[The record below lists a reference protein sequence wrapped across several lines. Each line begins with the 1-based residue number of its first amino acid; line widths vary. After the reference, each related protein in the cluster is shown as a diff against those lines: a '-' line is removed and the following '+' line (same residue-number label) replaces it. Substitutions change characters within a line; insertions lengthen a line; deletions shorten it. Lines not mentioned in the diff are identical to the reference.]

1 MEHIHGTHHAL
12 PVLFSCIVAVAV
24 SYTVLGLAGRMRVSE
39 GAARSLWL
47 LFGSCIFG
55 LGIWS
60 THFLG
65 MLAFTMT
72 QPVAYRLLTVLIS
85 VLAAIAGSY
94 AAFYVSGRDTH
105 PGPGRIAGGAFLLAS
120 GIVSMHYTGMAAM
133 EVSIAYDALPV
144 AVSVI
149 IALLASFAAL
159 WLSFRSGD
167 PEGRENV
174 WRRLESG
181 AAMGLGI
188 AGMHYT
194 AMGAASFSALPGLSR
209 QGTFVLD
216 QPRLASFIFAVT
228 LVTVGFSLLAV
239 FISRQFSTKNSEI
252 ETKTQELYD
261 KNRELLEL
269 NQNLERLV
277 KERTSRLEKA
287 HDEAVKAHM
296 IKSQFLANMSHELR
310 TPLGAIIGYSEMLG
324 EDAAGLGLQDFADD
338 LKRIETS
345 GLQLLGI
352 INDVLDISKIEAG
365 KAELDLDD
373 YRLESIVQDAID
385 TVYPLLQ
392 VNGNGFTAYPAAGAI
407 RTDATKLRQ
416 ILINLLNNANKFTE
430 NGSITFTVEA
440 EVRDRTA
447 GYAFRVRDT
456 GIGIPPEQMERLFQP
471 FVQADAST
479 TRKYGGTGLGLAISR
494 RYSRLLGGDITL
506 DSMPGEGSLFICW
519 LPAYPVAA
527 EPGNESGQHINSERF
542 V

>member
-12 PVLFSCIVAVAV
+12 PVLFSYIVAVAI
-24 SYTVLGLAGRMRVSE
+24 SYTVLGLAGRMRASS
-39 GAARSLWL
+39 GASRTLWL
-47 LFGSCIFG
+47 MFGSCIFG

-65 MLAFTMT
+65 MLAFTLPH
-72 QPVAYRLLTVLIS
+72 PVAYQLLTVWVS

-94 AAFYVSGRDTH
+94 AAFYVSGRHTH
-105 PGPGRIAGGAFLLAS
+105 PGPGRIAAGAVLLAA

-133 EVSIAYDALPV
+133 EVSITYDTLPV
-144 AVSVI
+144 AASVF
-149 IALLASFAAL
+149 IALIASFAAL
-159 WLSFRSGD
+159 WLSFRSGE
-167 PEGRENV
+167 PEGREKA
-174 WRRLESG
+174 WRRLGSG

-188 AGMHYT
+188 TGMHYT
-194 AMGAASFSALPGLSR
+194 AMGAASFAAYTGLSR
-209 QGTFVLD
+209 PGTFILD

-228 LVTVGFSLLAV
+228 LVTVGLSLLAV

-252 ETKTQELYD
+252 QTKTQELYN

-277 KERTSRLEKA
+277 QERTSRLEKA

-365 KAELDLDD
+365 KAELDLDE
-373 YRLESIVQDAID
+373 YRLETIVQDAID

-392 VNGNGFTAYPAAGAI
+392 VNGNVFRAYPAVGII
-407 RTDATKLRQ
+407 RTDAVKLRQ

-430 NGSITFTVEA
+430 NGSITFTVQP
-440 EVRDRTA
+440 EVRDGTE
-447 GYAFRVRDT
+447 GYAFGVQDT
-456 GIGIPPEQMERLFQP
+456 GIGIAPEQTERLFQP

-506 DSMPGEGSLFICW
+506 DSIPGQGSLFNCW
-519 LPAYPVAA
+519 LPAYSVEV
-527 EPGNESGQHINSERF
+527 EPGNEAGQPTNSERF